1 MKQDF
6 TDSLCSGRCR
16 KLRSKACVGWKRDEV
31 RGKNKSETLEKKEN
45 HLFLLHV
52 LGFFLAQSGKTHTA
66 GGGWGHGLC

>member
-1 MKQDF
+1 MK
-6 TDSLCSGRCR
+6 L
-16 KLRSKACVGWKRDEV
+16 E
-31 RGKNKSETLEKKEN
+31 GKNKSETLEKKEN